1 MIRDLFHEVSA
12 KGVSGPYDPGSGV
25 GRENEKKL
33 DDEIARIRRTGP
45 RPDRPS
51 INRWVSMAE
60 ESGCAPKQVTPAGNA
75 SYAPEW
81 PEVYKDGS
89 PKAGYRNAI
98 EAIRGLGLTCEH
110 DTFHGRKTIGGHSI
124 GRFAGEITDDAIVA
138 LRDLIVRRFAFDPGK
153 EHVFEAANA
162 LCIQNSFDPI
172 CDWLDSLVWD
182 GKRRL
187 DTWLVDY
194 AGAADTALNR
204 AIGVLLLVAMVRRA
218 KQPGCKFD
226 SLLEGQ
232 QGCGKSSLLAV
243 LAGESD
249 NFTDTPVLKSDVK
262 AVAEALR
269 GKWMVEVSELVGLGQ
284 REVEEIKATITR
296 TDDRARP
303 AYGRCVESQPR
314 RCIFVGTT
322 NAEEYLRDDTGNRR
336 FVPVRVGRID
346 IEASRLC
353 VPSFSLKPCNKSRIT
368 DL

>member
-1 MIRDLFHEVSA
+1 MR
-12 KGVSGPYDPGSGV
+12 
-25 GRENEKKL
+25 
-33 DDEIARIRRTGP
+33 
-45 RPDRPS
+45 
-51 INRWVSMAE
+51 
-60 ESGCAPKQVTPAGNA
+60 
-75 SYAPEW
+75 
-81 PEVYKDGS
+81 
-89 PKAGYRNAI
+89 
-98 EAIRGLGLTCEH
+98 
-110 DTFHGRKTIGGHSI
+110 
-124 GRFAGEITDDAIVA
+124 
-138 LRDLIVRRFAFDPGK
+138 
-153 EHVFEAANA
+153 
-162 LCIQNSFDPI
+162 
-172 CDWLDSLVWD
+172 
-182 GKRRL
+182 KRRL

-226 SLLEGQ
+226 IMAVLEGQ

-243 LAGESD
+243 LAGEPD

-269 GKWMVEVSELVGLGQ
+269 GKWMVEISELVGLGQ

-336 FVPVRVGRID
+336 FLPVRVGRID
-346 IEASRLC
+346 ID
-353 VPSFSLKPCNKSRIT
+353 SLKAVRAHLFAEAVQQEPAYGPLTLPQNVRQAAACEAQERLLTDPWVEQLREALDPVNGSARTSVETLGTGERRILT
-368 DL
+368 TKVGLALGLYPRDLNQHAYRRMASAMRALGFKKARWRPANTSAKAPGYIKAASP